1 MPYTFALPT
10 KCQNL
15 LAAAMVLVAATTAAV
30 AQNVVVMV
38 NGEPITAIDIEQR
51 SKFIQLTT
59 QKTAPRPEVIEELI
73 DEKLKIKEGKRWGI
87 DIPESE
93 VESTLGAMAGRMRL
107 NAAQLTENL
116 AKSGVNTN
124 TLKARIRADLTW
136 QNLVRGR
143 YQSSLQLSDKEV
155 LDAMEENKIEDKDVA
170 VFDYVMR
177 PILLLV
183 PPGSA
188 QPIYEG
194 RAKEAEALRGRF
206 RGCVEGLS
214 FARQLRDVAIRDQI
228 TRTSSDLPAEIRK
241 VLENIPIG
249 QLSAPEVTRLG
260 VEMYAV
266 CNKHE
271 SKADTPGKKQ
281 AREAVFTKRFEQQS
295 KQYLQRLRREALI
308 ERR

>member
-1 MPYTFALPT
+1 MLYKCALRR
-10 KCQNL
+10 KCQTF
-15 LAAAMVLVAATTAAV
+15 LAAVVVMVAATAAAV
-30 AQNVVVMV
+30 TQNVVVMV
-38 NGEPITAIDIEQR
+38 NGEPITAIDIDQR
-51 SKFIQLTT
+51 SKFIQVTT
-59 QKTAPRPEVIEELI
+59 QKALPRQEVLDELI

-87 DIPESE
+87 EVADSE
-93 VESTLGAMAGRMRL
+93 VEGTFASMASRMRF
-107 NAAQLTENL
+107 NAAQLTESL
-116 AKSGVNTN
+116 GKSGVNVA

-136 QNLVRGR
+136 QNLIRGR
-143 YQSSLQLSDKEV
+143 YQSSLQLTDKEV
-155 LDAMEENKIEDKDVA
+155 LAAMEENKIEDKDVA

-188 QPIYEG
+188 QPVYEG
-194 RAKEAEALRGRF
+194 RVKEAEALRGRF
-206 RGCVEGLS
+206 RGCAEGLGV
-214 FARQLRDVAIRDQI
+214 ARSLRDVAIRDQI
-228 TRTSSDLPAEIRK
+228 TRSSSDLPAEIRK

-281 AREAVFTKRFEQQS
+281 ARETVFAKRFEQQS
-295 KQYLQRLRREALI
+295 RTYLQRLRREALI